1 MSTQHP
7 FALDEAQF
15 KQISARLK
23 GALDRI
29 LGGEASN
36 AQAQQLLSDA
46 LYSKPYEEVK
56 ATIFPSVCQQH
67 GKCPSGSDDAE
78 SEESPSSPS
87 NCEYCGSSDIE
98 GGDPEVDGDS
108 AFVPVHCN
116 HCNSQWNE
124 VYKFVGIEDFVE
136 G

>member
-29 LGGEASN
+29 LGENASN

-56 ATIFPSVCQQH
+56 ATILSSVCHQH
-67 GKCPSGSDDAE
+67 GKSDKGCDADE
-78 SEESPSSPS
+78 NEESPSSPS
-87 NCEYCGSSDIE
+87 NCGYCGSPDIE
-98 GGDPEVDGDS
+98 GGDPEVDGGS

-124 VYKFVGIEDFVE
+124 VYKFAGIEDFVE